1 MGIFGKSKKER
12 EKEYMNKLDVKKL
25 YQILKTVTKWW
36 IILYIIGCTINFL
49 GSFLVEWPRHNGW
62 ALEGIVNN
70 ALGLKRTRY
79 PFIIT
84 PKDTVFNFDKNNLFE
99 YECKDSPHKDA
110 VYEMYQNEVYKDLK
124 LTLDE
129 TKQLYCLQF
138 RAGSTSPFTRKDLK
152 KELCDTHS
160 PGFCKIVA
168 LKGNSWILKAG
179 LLPEVVKILERPCD
193 YIAKSQ
199 EGLDGIGKQDLS
211 WHMTSL
217 RCKSSILPKFLN
229 PYYQYTILELWDEE
243 NKEQYDIVVKR
254 KDF

>member
-1 MGIFGKSKKER
+1 MTQII
-12 EKEYMNKLDVKKL
+12 KKL
-25 YQILKTVTKWW
+25 YQILKTLTKWG

-70 ALGLKRTRY
+70 ALGLERTKY

-84 PKDTVFNFDKNNLFE
+84 PKDTALNFDKENLFK
-99 YECKDSPHKDA
+99 YECKDSPHKEA
-110 VYEMYQNEVYKDLK
+110 LYKRYQNDVYKDLN

-129 TKQLYCLQF
+129 TKQLYCLTF
-138 RAGSTSPFTRKDLK
+138 KAGNTAPSKGRIGIK
-152 KELCDTHS
+152 KELCNTYS

-168 LKGNSWILKAG
+168 LKGSSWILKAG

-193 YIAKSQ
+193 YITKSQ
-199 EGLDGIGKQDLS
+199 EGLSGIEKQDLS
-211 WHMTSL
+211 WHINDL

-229 PYYQYTILELWDEE
+229 PYYQYTVLELWDQE
-243 NKEQYDIVVKR
+243 NQSQYDIVVKR